1 MLDEAMRNRIL
12 TQLAGVALLALQLV
26 PGTSAAA
33 GPVTVIDPGRADKP
47 GFLVVIEQAGHYRL
61 SGNMKVPDANTTA
74 IEINADNVT
83 LDLNGHVIQGP
94 TRCQQLPAPCW
105 PSGVGNGI
113 HAVGRNGIV
122 IRNGIIQGMGNY
134 GVYLETNSVS
144 LDHIVVNRNGHGG
157 AVFFGGSISNSV
169 AEGNGGDGIFGVD
182 LKVRSNVMRGN
193 QMLGLAAFGRSSFSN
208 NQFKGNNNNAAQT
221 NLKSSAADRNVCN
234 AAACQ

>member
-1 MLDEAMRNRIL
+1 MRNQVMCNRIL
-12 TQLAGVALLALQLV
+12 QQLAGLALLALQLA
-26 PGTSAAA
+26 PGISAAA
-33 GPVTVIDPGRADKP
+33 GRVTMIDPGRADKP
-47 GFLVVIEQAGHYRL
+47 GFLVVIEQAGYYRL
-61 SGNMKVPDANTTA
+61 SGNLKVPDANTTA

-83 LDLNGHVIQGP
+83 LDLGGHAIQGP

-122 IRNGIIQGMGNY
+122 IKNGIVQGMGNY
-134 GVYLETNSVS
+134 GIYLETNSVS

-157 AVFFGGSISNSV
+157 AVFFGGTISNSV

-234 AAACQ
+234 TAACQ